1 MLIDGQDG
9 ILDGVARVEAAKLV
23 GLSVIP
29 CIVAGHLSPSE
40 QRALRLALNRLQERG
55 GWDLD
60 ELKLE
65 FAELAL
71 EDGALDM
78 TGFTDCEIDQV
89 FLDDEPDTVEPGP
102 LTPSADAAGWRG
114 RATCSCSVGTG

>member
-1 MLIDGQDG
+1 MRKRDAAQVERVAASIRALGFCDPVLIDAQDR

-23 GLSVIP
+23 GLRVIP
-29 CIVAGHLSPSE
+29 CIVADHLTPSE

-65 FAELAL
+65 FEELAL
-71 EDGALDM
+71 EDGALEV
-78 TGFTDCEIDQV
+78 TGFTECQ
-89 FLDDEPDTVEPGP
+89 
-102 LTPSADAAGWRG
+102 
-114 RATCSCSVGTG
+114 RAPKSPQLWASKIP